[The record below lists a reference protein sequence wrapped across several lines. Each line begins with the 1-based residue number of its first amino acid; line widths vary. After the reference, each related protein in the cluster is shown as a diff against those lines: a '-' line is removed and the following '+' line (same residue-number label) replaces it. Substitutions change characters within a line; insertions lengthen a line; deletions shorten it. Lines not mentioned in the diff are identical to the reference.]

1 MHTLAMPG
9 FRSFARDATA
19 VFVTVI
25 FTLPILWW
33 ALSSIT
39 PTDALL
45 DLGKMITL
53 DFTPTFDHFA
63 LAILGE
69 AGTIFGS
76 RQSLIG
82 SIVVAVLSML
92 FTLLAA
98 LPAAFVL
105 SRQRFKGRT
114 ALLNLF
120 LLQRFLPAIALI
132 FPLVVL
138 YHMAGL
144 VDPRVGLAF
153 AHAELY
159 RAVARQNA
167 DACGRV

>member
-1 MHTLAMPG
+1 MSRTNRLLCDI
-9 FRSFARDATA
+9 SA
-19 VFVTVI
+19 VLVTTFWV
-25 FTLPILWW
+25 LPILWW

-45 DLGKMITL
+45 DLGKMLRFDLTQ
-53 DFTPTFDHFA
+53 TFDHFA
-63 LAILGE
+63 LAIRGE
-69 AGTIFGS
+69 TGTIFGS
-76 RQSLIG
+76 RQSLID

-114 ALLNLF
+114 VLLNLSP
-120 LLQRFLPAIALI
+120 LQRFLPAIALI

-144 VDPRVGLAF
+144 VAALTTTALAPVFVFVLLMQKHLVRRLTMGL
-153 AHAELY
+153 Y
-159 RAVARQNA
+159 K
-167 DACGRV
+167 